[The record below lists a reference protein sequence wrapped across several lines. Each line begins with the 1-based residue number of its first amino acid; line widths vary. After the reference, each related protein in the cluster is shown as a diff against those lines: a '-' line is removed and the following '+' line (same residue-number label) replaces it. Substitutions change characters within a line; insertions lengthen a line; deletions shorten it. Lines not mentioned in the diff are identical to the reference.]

1 MSLPYLFS
9 ISFIATLLTYITHC
23 LTHCLSLNRSL
34 FLCCYPSASHTHSLA
49 VARCLSLSL
58 RVVSHSAVTHRY
70 DGEAYVQ
77 LQAIDHSTYTRLSVQ
92 VLSHPQ
98 GASPTPPSCLSLP
111 ARPLSPVA
119 PHTLYIQGIYT
130 PPPPP
135 YPRPCARHNKTP
147 GGSECTVINL
157 PFGGPLPRASSCV
170 TKPGCGPTYTHLTV
184 NIWYSPIDSRQNYNT
199 VHHWIDARFRIIFH
213 K

>member
-1 MSLPYLFS
+1 MHKTAQQPRGLSTGCSATVLTCSGGLYTQSRTGTMVKPMSNS
-9 ISFIATLLTYITHC
+9 K
-23 LTHCLSLNRSL
+23 LSTIRPIRGSAYRS
-34 FLCCYPSASHTHSLA
+34 
-49 VARCLSLSL
+49 
-58 RVVSHSAVTHRY
+58 
-70 DGEAYVQ
+70 
-77 LQAIDHSTYTRLSVQ
+77 
-92 VLSHPQ
+92 
-98 GASPTPPSCLSLP
+98 SPTPRVLVLHPPLVYPSLRDPCGTAHL
-111 ARPLSPVA
+111 
-119 PHTLYIQGIYT
+119 PHTLHIQGIYT

-147 GGSECTVINL
+147 GDSECTVINL